1 MVYVRNNF
9 SNLQRALALGAVG
22 IAVTAAPAVARPDYT
37 LRRVAPAPAAPV
49 VSSIDLRTPDAKD
62 AADGRS
68 LGSTNSLA
76 GTASPSPQLVS
87 NVEPVKAGDRFDWGS
102 AGIGGGV
109 VGVVTLTGLAGVAV
123 TRRAR
128 MHPAR

>member
-37 LRRVAPAPAAPV
+37 LRRVAPAGPV

-68 LGSTNSLA
+68 LGSTSSLA
-76 GTASPSPQLVS
+76 GTASPSPQVVS
-87 NVEPVKAGDRFDWGS
+87 NVEPVQAGDRFDWGS
-102 AGIGGGV
+102 AGIGAGV